1 MTCQKLEEEVL
12 ISFLISQQTNNEEVK
27 ILHFPTMPTMPL
39 NISTLCEMHSLL
51 SLFLLSTWS
60 IFLAGLVQGIIL
72 KLSYC

>member
-51 SLFLLSTWS
+51 SLFLLSPGQSFWLGWS
-60 IFLAGLVQGIIL
+60 RGLF
-72 KLSYC
+72 